1 MTRSDRLSRQI
12 AFLIEADKLKT
23 VLRRT
28 SLMDSSRPENSAEHS
43 WHLVLA
49 AVVLKEHA
57 ESTIDLMRVVQMLA
71 VHDLVEIDAGDTF
84 AYDEVG
90 LETKTQREEAA
101 AERLFGLLPS
111 DQADDFRALWDEFE
125 AQGTPESHFANALDR
140 LQPLLQNAGCGG
152 GTWRTYNLTRDAVL
166 DRMGPVQVGLP
177 GLWPTVIEV
186 VEAFCAAGV
195 LRA

>member
-49 AVVLKEHA
+49 AIVLKEHA
-57 ESTIDLMRVVQMLA
+57 ESTIDLVRVLQILA

-84 AYDEVG
+84 AYDAAG
-90 LETKTQREEAA
+90 LETKTEREEAA

-125 AQGTPESHFANALDR
+125 GQDTPESRLANALDR

-166 DRMGPVQVGLP
+166 ERMGPVQIGLP

-186 VEAFCAAGV
+186 VDAFCAAGV